1 MPAVC
6 RLSVMNTGRLPTLNS
21 NSHKLYHKEMEFNS
35 EGGNPMNVTDSGT
48 QSSTGIFGRLNLTKG
63 SKSKMNLIL
72 VLVAAG
78 IFICMSVFVPRF
90 FTVNN
95 FLNIVV
101 QTSSVGLLAIGITF
115 VLITGGMDLS
125 LPSIMA
131 ASAVIGASYMKQG
144 GSPVVGALIMI
155 AVAVVCGTAN
165 GLAVSKA
172 RMIPF
177 VVTMSSMVL
186 GSGLAVWYTKAES
199 ISSLPPS
206 YVDIL
211 TGRIGPIPVPA
222 VVLVLSA
229 ALAQIV
235 LSKTIYGRWVYAVGV
250 NERTARVS
258 GIPTSNVLL
267 TVYIVS
273 SSFAGIA
280 AVMLTARLGSASA
293 SMGGDTLVM
302 DVISSAVIGG
312 VSIYGG
318 VGTILGAVCGSLFIT
333 IISNSMNL
341 LGITYYTTLMIKGL
355 VIVLVTALDTIRTR

>member
-1 MPAVC
+1 
-6 RLSVMNTGRLPTLNS
+6 MNATN
-21 NSHKLYHKEMEFNS
+21 F
-35 EGGNPMNVTDSGT
+35 GT
-48 QSSTGIFGRLNLTKG
+48 QMLSGLYGRIDTFRR
-63 SKSKMNLIL
+63 SKSRMNIIL
-72 VLVAAG
+72 VVIAAL
-78 IFICMSVFVPRF
+78 IFICMSIFVPRF

-95 FLNIVV
+95 LMNILV
-101 QTSSVGLLAIGITF
+101 QTSSVGLLTLGITF

-144 GSPVVGALIMI
+144 GSPVVGALVMVII
-155 AVAVVCGTAN
+155 SVGCGAVN

-172 RMIPF
+172 KMIPF
-177 VVTMSSMVL
+177 VVTLSTMVL

-199 ISSLPPS
+199 ISSLPS
-206 YVDIL
+206 GYIDVL

-222 VVLVLSA
+222 IILIVFAVIA
-229 ALAQIV
+229 HIV
-235 LSKTIYGRWVYAVGV
+235 LSKTIYGRWVYATGI

-258 GIPTSNVLL
+258 GIPTSGVLL
-267 TVYIVS
+267 SVYMVS
-273 SSFAGIA
+273 GLFAGLA
-280 AVMLTARLGSASA
+280 AVVLTARLGSASA

-318 VGTILGAVCGSLFIT
+318 LGTIPGAVFGSLFIT

-355 VIVLVTALDTIRTR
+355 VIVLVTALDTLRTR